1 MTIME
6 RIISIAT
13 PYDCIVCGFEGSI
26 VCGACKP
33 IICPAVPSR
42 CYICHAS
49 TQNYSTCHN
58 CRRSSKLR
66 RLYVRTEFSGAAK
79 QLVYSLKFSN
89 NQSAAEVVAYFMLQT
104 LPKDFI
110 ALVTPV
116 PTATS
121 RLRLRGYDHARLIS
135 SKIAKALELKHISVA
150 TRLNQTRQVGSKRSI
165 RVSQLNDAYRLGNIA
180 IIKGANILMV
190 DDVVTTGATLESIAA
205 QLKLAGAKSVDA
217 VVFSQR

>member
-1 MTIME
+1 ME

-13 PYDCIVCGFEGSI
+13 PYDCIICGFEGLI

-42 CYICHAS
+42 CYVCHAS

-89 NQSAAEVVAYFMLQT
+89 NQSAAKVVAYFMLQT
-104 LPKDFI
+104 LPKDLM

-116 PTATS
+116 PTASS
-121 RLRLRGYDHARLIS
+121 RLRLRGYDHAKLIS
-135 SKIAKALELKHISVA
+135 SKIAKALELEHISVA

-165 RVSQLNDAYRLGNIA
+165 RVSQLNGAYRLGNIA
-180 IIKGANILMV
+180 IIKGSNILLV

-205 QLKLAGAKSVDA
+205 QLKLTGAKTVDA

>member
-1 MTIME
+1 ME

-135 SKIAKALELKHISVA
+135 SKIAKALELEHVSVA
-150 TRLNQTRQVGSKRSI
+150 TRLNQTRQVGSRRSI